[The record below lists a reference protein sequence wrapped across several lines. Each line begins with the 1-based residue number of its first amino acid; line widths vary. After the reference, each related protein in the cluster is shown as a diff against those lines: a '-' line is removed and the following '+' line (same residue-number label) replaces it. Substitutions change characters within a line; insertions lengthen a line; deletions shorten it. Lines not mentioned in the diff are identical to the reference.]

1 MPAMIVAP
9 EPTAAE
15 EGAKVLARGGNAVD
29 AAVVCAL
36 TQGIVNPHNAGVG
49 GYSLLTMFRAGAVGG
64 PFVSLDAPA
73 LAGSLTSAGMWED
86 RVIGP
91 NPDGWG
97 YFLRGK
103 VNAMGYTSVCAPGSV
118 RAWSAMLERWG
129 TLSWAE
135 AIEPAACIAEEG
147 FMVRERLAAGWRE
160 HARHP
165 EDCAPID
172 QITSHAEARR
182 IYLRPD
188 GEPYGAGQVLRNP
201 DYART
206 LRRLAASG
214 ADDLYCGALAREIG
228 DDLAAHGSFVTAR
241 DLAEY
246 RMRDAAPVVGHYRG
260 YTVATSSAPHG
271 GPTLMAI
278 LNILETM
285 DLRSMAHN
293 GPEYIY
299 CVSMA
304 MKAAFADR
312 NPFLGDPEFVDVPQ
326 EWMVSKERAAEWR
339 AHIAAGKRIRV
350 SFVPGESPD
359 TTHVTVV
366 DHQGNAVALTHS
378 LGMGSGVITP
388 GLGFMYNNSMVNYH
402 PFAGH
407 PNSIAPR
414 KSRTTG
420 MSPTIIAKD
429 GRPILA
435 IGAPG
440 ATRIITSVAQVIV
453 NVLDFGMSV
462 VEAVS
467 APRFHCQGDV
477 IRCQGR
483 IPEYVCAQV
492 RAQHPI
498 EVMPQSHGGLALVEA
513 IAIDSA
519 TGHLS
524 GAADTGS
531 DGMALPVP

>member
-9 EPTAAE
+9 EPAAAQ
-15 EGAKVLARGGNAVD
+15 EGARVLARGGNAVD

-36 TQGIVNPHNAGVG
+36 TQGIVNPHSTSLG
-49 GYSLLTMFRAGAVGG
+49 GYSLLTMYRAGPAGSPWVG
-64 PFVSLDAPA
+64 LDAPA
-73 LAGSLTSAGMWED
+73 LAGSKVSAEMWED
-86 RVIGP
+86 QVIGP

-97 YFLRGK
+97 YFVQGK
-103 VNAMGYTSVCAPGSV
+103 VNAMGYTSICTPGSV

-135 AIEPAACIAEEG
+135 AVERAARVAEEG
-147 FMVRERLAAGWRE
+147 FVVRERLAAGWK
-160 HARHP
+160 AQACYP
-165 EDCAPID
+165 EDCARID
-172 QITSHAEARR
+172 QIMGNAEARR

-188 GEPYGAGQVLRNP
+188 GKPYDAGQVLRNP

-206 LRRLAASG
+206 LRRLAKAG
-214 ADDLYCGALAREIG
+214 ADDFYHGALAREIS
-228 DDLAAHGSFVTAR
+228 DDLAANGSWVTAE

-246 RMRDAAPVVGHYRG
+246 RLRDVAPVVGSYRG

-271 GPTLMAI
+271 GPTLLAI
-278 LNILETM
+278 LNILEGM
-285 DLRSMAHN
+285 DLRSMEHN
-293 GPEYIY
+293 GAEYIY
-299 CVSMA
+299 RVAMA

-312 NPFLGDPEFVDVPQ
+312 NPSLGDAEFVDVPL

-339 AHIAAGKRIRV
+339 RRIDAGEPIQV
-350 SFVPGESPD
+350 SFTPSEPPD
-359 TTHVTVV
+359 TTHVSVV
-366 DHQGNAVALTHS
+366 DRQGSAVAMTHS

-429 GRPILA
+429 GRPVLV

-440 ATRIITSVAQVIV
+440 ATRIITSIAQVIV
-453 NVLDFGMSV
+453 NVLDLGMSV
-462 VEAVS
+462 VEAVA
-467 APRFHCQGDV
+467 APRFHCQGDL

-483 IPEYVCAQV
+483 IPEDVCAQV
-492 RAQHPI
+492 RERHPV
-498 EVMPQSHGGLALVEA
+498 ESMAQSHGGLALVQA
-513 IAIDSA
+513 IAIDPTS
-519 TGHLS
+519 GELS

-531 DGMALPVP
+531 DGMAVAVA